1 MLNRLKIKNGGGN
14 LSLAD
19 QPKPSLRERKK
30 AKTRA
35 TIQQNALRLFH
46 EQGYADTTVEQIADV
61 SEISPSTFFRYFPT
75 KESVVLDDDY
85 DPIIIEEFKRQ
96 PKDYSPIQALRGA
109 LKAAF
114 LNFTV
119 VERAAVRKRMELIM
133 SVPELR
139 AASLNQVS
147 NTVNMIAVMI
157 AERVGR
163 DSSDIEVLTFAGA
176 VIGAIT
182 SVLYYYAENP
192 DLKIE
197 KAIDDALVQLEA
209 GFPL

>member
-14 LSLAD
+14 LSLED
-19 QPKPSLRERKK
+19 QPKSSLRERKK

-114 LNFTV
+114 SNFTV

-163 DSSDIEVLTFAGA
+163 DSSDLEVLTFAGA

-192 DLKIE
+192 NLKIE